1 MSKNLQVSDQAT
13 LVNFFGNENFF
24 ISQKISS
31 VGSSEFQ
38 KELQVLDQP
47 NFFDIF

>member
-1 MSKNLQVSDQAT
+1 M
-13 LVNFFGNENFF
+13 FFWNENFF

-47 NFFDIF
+47 NFFDIFWKNLQVLDQVQTF